1 MGILRALNGGQE
13 EPPGFD
19 LAAVPT
25 APRRQSI
32 DYDGVVYD
40 CMTGTSPDG
49 RWTLAYGRGRN
60 GSGSWAAR
68 LRENR
73 VVDDWSTDRPTAG
86 AIANDGSAA
95 IVESREANTTITQL
109 RAFDAEGREQLTEPF
124 DATLRRPAISA
135 DGTLVGVITRPP
147 TVAIEIFSLTD
158 RRREGRHELA
168 GRRGRLLGFHQRA
181 SGPILYVA
189 TRSED
194 IPYVGLSTRCEV
206 EWKSARYRLSQ
217 PLSDR
222 VCGWISAI
230 RS

>member
-1 MGILRALNGGQE
+1 MGILRVLNGSDE

-19 LAAVPT
+19 SAAVPT
-25 APRRQSI
+25 APGRQSI
-32 DYDGVVYD
+32 EYDGAVYD
-40 CMTGTSPDG
+40 CMIVTSPDG
-49 RWTLAYGRGRN
+49 RWTLAYGRRRN
-60 GSGSWAAR
+60 ASESWAAR

-73 VVDDWSTDRPTAG
+73 VVDNWSTDRPTAG
-86 AIANDGSAA
+86 AIANDGSAT
-95 IVESREANTTITQL
+95 IVESQEANSTVTRL

-147 TVAIEIFSLTD
+147 TVAVETFSIAD
-158 RRREGRHELA
+158 RRREGRHTLA

-194 IPYVGLSTRCEV
+194 IPYVGLSARCEV
-206 EWKSARYRLSQ
+206 EWKSAPYRMSQ
-217 PLSDR
+217 SLADR
-222 VCGWISAI
+222 VRGWISAV